1 MHVNKLRD
9 VNGLKLH
16 NLVLKTEGQP
26 NVNKTVY
33 ISNPLESKLPQAY
46 LSFDEF
52 KRTLTERVQKQ
63 KEEVREEN
71 SKAKRVQIKIYKRK
85 TTSKSRLPRTIYF
98 NKAADYPDLNV
109 YKQENMRSDADAKS
123 NEKSVAQTKSV
134 TKTTRKINIHHI
146 LPGTFSKLFRRTT
159 SIIVKLVALKNYT
172 NNHRITTA
180 DNENKTSKTPV
191 TIPELK
197 EETETAKDSKQTETE
212 SLVPSKN
219 ETIEVTDVNVT
230 ETLYVETTTTTAP
243 VETMTTETVN
253 EEPMTTTISTR
264 ATLG

>member
-98 NKAADYPDLNV
+98 

-134 TKTTRKINIHHI
+134 TKTTRNINIHHI
-146 LPGTFSKLFRRTT
+146 VPGTFSKLFRRTT
-159 SIIVKLVALKNYT
+159 SIIVKLVALKNDT

-253 EEPMTTTISTR
+253 DEPMTTTISTR
-264 ATLG
+264 ATLGVS